1 MRKNDAIKHF
11 KSCAGVA
18 RFLGI
23 KRAAVSKWPEI
34 VPEGWASILH
44 LRTSGKVPYRAG
56 DYPEYPRTQ
65 QSPRAQSLTA

>member
-1 MRKNDAIKHF
+1 MRKKDAVKHF

-23 KRAAVSKWPEI
+23 KRAAVSKWPDI

-44 LRTSGKVPYRAG
+44 LRTGGKVPYRAT
-56 DYPEYPRTQ
+56 DYPEYPRIQ
-65 QSPRAQSLTA
+65 PSPERLSA